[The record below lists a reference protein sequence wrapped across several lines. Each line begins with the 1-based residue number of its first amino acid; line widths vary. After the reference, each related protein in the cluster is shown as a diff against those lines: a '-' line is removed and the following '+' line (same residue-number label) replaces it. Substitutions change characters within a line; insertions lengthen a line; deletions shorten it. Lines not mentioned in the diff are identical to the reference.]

1 MIKTCSKCGLDK
13 ELETEFCKCTQH
25 ANGYKAHCKACSNIY
40 RAKRHANNPI
50 PVMLNAAKH
59 RAIRDNVSFTLKPSD
74 ITVPELCPILRIPL
88 AVHAGKGGAPNS
100 PSLDKITPE
109 LGYVPGNVQVI
120 SSLAN
125 VMKSN
130 ASLEQM
136 VNLGKWAA
144 KQLKDQTRA
153 IG

>member
-1 MIKTCSKCGLDK
+1 MIRKCSKCGLDK
-13 ELETEFCKCTQH
+13 QLETEFSKCTQH
-25 ANGYKAHCKACSNIY
+25 ESGYKAYCKPCFNLY
-40 RAKRHANNPI
+40 RSKRHARNPI
-50 PVMLNAAKH
+50 PVMLDAAKV
-59 RAIRDNVSFTLKPSD
+59 RAKKQSVSFTLKPSD
-74 ITVPELCPILRIPL
+74 IVVPKLCPILGIPL

-100 PSLDKITPE
+100 PSLDKIAPE
-109 LGYVPGNVQVI
+109 LGYIPGNVQVI

-144 KQLKDQTRA
+144 RQLKGQTV
-153 IG
+153 

>member
-1 MIKTCSKCGLDK
+1 MIKTCSKCHIDK
-13 ELETEFCKCTQH
+13 DVEKEFVKTPQTPSGYKTFCKVCF
-25 ANGYKAHCKACSNIY
+25 NLE
-40 RAKRHANNPI
+40 RAKKHANNPVL
-50 PVMLNAAKH
+50 VMLSAARI
-59 RAIRDNVSFTLKPSD
+59 RAKKQNVPYTLTPSD
-74 ITVPELCPILRIPL
+74 ITVPKLCPILRIPL

-100 PSLDKITPE
+100 PSLDKIIPE

-136 VNLGKWAA
+136 VNLGKWASR
-144 KQLKDQTRA
+144 QLKDQMSVTE
-153 IG
+153 